1 MRGIGNTSNRFAAPL
16 ILAAATATIMLS
28 MQFDD
33 LLQVAQQVS
42 RNLRELKDSKE
53 ANAMTAEARQT
64 YPVTFRADLASNLIP
79 VHSGPEATSS
89 STATP
94 FFWHIPKAGGSS
106 AKYYYVNCRG
116 IKLAHYDD
124 DFDIVSR
131 PGVMKAKAAN
141 LVPSHSHDMLMS
153 ALFHPAIDLF
163 DSENKGRAFAMF
175 RHPVDIVI
183 STYYY
188 LQTATWEP
196 GYDPK
201 LGETPIEEFA
211 AEACRR
217 DWITKN
223 LAGVVCQDDVTQ
235 EDFEYAKQILGDYF
249 LVGLTSHTNESTE
262 RFDKFFGIPFPTD
275 PQLIENCPGAE
286 HASEVPREN
295 GNKHPKVERGSD
307 TWNKIAMSHE
317 WDSQLYDFIESL
329 YNDQSKFF
337 DGKKDTR
344 TGGAEYEGE
353 FEQPTNGTI
362 AQML

>member
-1 MRGIGNTSNRFAAPL
+1 MHGNTSTRFAAPL

-28 MQFDD
+28 MEFDD
-33 LLQVAQQVS
+33 LLQVAQQVRRLS
-42 RNLRELKDSKE
+42 RQLKDSKE
-53 ANAMTAEARQT
+53 ANAVTANSRQT

-79 VHSGPEATSS
+79 VHSGPEAASS

-94 FFWHIPKAGGSS
+94 FFWHIPKAGGTSV
-106 AKYYYVNCRG
+106 KWYYVNCRG

-124 DFDIVSR
+124 EFDIVSR
-131 PGVMKAKAAN
+131 PGVIKAKAAN

-175 RHPVDIVI
+175 RHPVEIVV

-201 LGETPIEEFA
+201 LGETPIEDFA
-211 AEACRR
+211 AEPFRR
-217 DWITKN
+217 DWITRN
-223 LAGVVCQDDVTQ
+223 LAGVSWQDDLTQ

-249 LVGLTSHTNESTE
+249 LVGLTSHTNESAE

-286 HASEVPREN
+286 HASEVPKQN
-295 GNKHPKVERGSD
+295 GNKRPKVEMGSD
-307 TWNKIAMSHE
+307 KWTKIASSHQ

-329 YNDQSKFF
+329 YIDQSKFF
-337 DGKKDTR
+337 DGKKDG
-344 TGGAEYEGE
+344 TGSSDAEGK
-353 FEQPTNGTI
+353 FEQPRNGTI
-362 AQML
+362 AQMLRF